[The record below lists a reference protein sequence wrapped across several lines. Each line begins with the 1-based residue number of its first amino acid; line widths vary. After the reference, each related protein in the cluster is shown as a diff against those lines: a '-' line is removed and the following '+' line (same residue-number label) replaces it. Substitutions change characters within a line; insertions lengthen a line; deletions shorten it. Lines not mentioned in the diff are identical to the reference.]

1 MISMIFILGIVGH
14 VVPFKILKMFNNS
27 SELSQVATL
36 KEDLEGKKSL
46 LQGYNAKIKKIKEDT
61 KVASSLGSNL
71 KTTANLYASLNNII
85 PKDIRLTKF
94 GIEEKNN
101 VLFEGVAKNGQA
113 VINMMENF
121 SENEVVSDSKMEAM
135 VEFTKKDRTSLYAV
149 EGQPAPKDE
158 ELPNE
163 TITKK
168 FNSRLSLKPINDE
181 IFDDE
186 VIVSNLLKA
195 GK

>member
-1 MISMIFILGIVGH
+1 
-14 VVPFKILKMFNNS
+14 MFNNS

-101 VLFEGVAKNGQA
+101 VFFRCSKKWST

-121 SENEVVSDSKMEAM
+121 QKM
-135 VEFTKKDRTSLYAV
+135 KL
-149 EGQPAPKDE
+149 
-158 ELPNE
+158 
-163 TITKK
+163 
-168 FNSRLSLKPINDE
+168 
-181 IFDDE
+181 
-186 VIVSNLLKA
+186 
-195 GK
+195 